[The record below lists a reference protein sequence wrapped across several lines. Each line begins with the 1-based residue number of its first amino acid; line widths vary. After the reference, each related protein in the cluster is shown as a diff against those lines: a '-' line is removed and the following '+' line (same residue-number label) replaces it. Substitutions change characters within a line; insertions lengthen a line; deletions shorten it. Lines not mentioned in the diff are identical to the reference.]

1 MKVIIFTSGLL
12 ATDIP
17 PTLFYGP
24 LPRLLYYLTADF
36 FLKYYSIQKPKNR
49 YNGGIGIVIM
59 VKTQSGDDMN
69 QN

>member
-1 MKVIIFTSGLL
+1 MFMLQPCQRSG
-12 ATDIP
+12 
-17 PTLFYGP
+17 GP
-24 LPRLLYYLTADF
+24 SLPRLVDYLSADF

-49 YNGGIGIVIM
+49 YNGGISIVIM